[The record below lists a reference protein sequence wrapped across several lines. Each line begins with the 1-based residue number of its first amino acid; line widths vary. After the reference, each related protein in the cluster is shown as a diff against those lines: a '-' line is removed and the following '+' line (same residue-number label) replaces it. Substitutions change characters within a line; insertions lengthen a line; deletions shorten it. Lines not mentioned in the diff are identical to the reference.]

1 MKGMLTIFKKELSR
15 FFGDRRTLITILI
28 PGLLIYFIYSFMGSS
43 IAGSMEAPEDL
54 IPIVAVNTVPES
66 LAPVLT
72 QFDLITVADR
82 EEAESLVAEETAH
95 AAILFPAAFDAAVGS
110 YESGAGN
117 APLVE
122 VFMNTSS
129 ADSQPAY
136 LAILSM
142 LDGYEASLVN
152 KFDIAEFDM
161 APEEATATQIFAM
174 VLPMLLMTFLY
185 SGCSAVAPESIA
197 GEKERGTI
205 ATLLITPVSRSHLAL
220 GKIMALSLIAILS
233 ATASAL
239 GTILSLPKLMGTDMG
254 GNIYGMGEYL
264 LLAGVLLSTVLLIV
278 TLISLISALAKS
290 VKEATTMATPLMI
303 LVMFMGVIAMSGPSQ
318 STGYFQFMIPLYN
331 SVQTM
336 TRILTFSNATLPT
349 LITALTNLVCTG
361 LGVWALTALF
371 RSERILSTT

>member
-1 MKGMLTIFKKELSR
+1 MKGMLTIFKKELAR
-15 FFGDRRTLITILI
+15 FFGDKRTLITILM
-28 PGLLIYFIYSFMGSS
+28 PGLLIYCIYSFMGNSM
-43 IAGSMEAPEDL
+43 AGSMEAPEDL

-66 LAPVLT
+66 LAPVLA
-72 QFDLITVADR
+72 QFDLISVDDR
-82 EEAESLVAEETAH
+82 EEAEALVAEEIAH
-95 AAILFPAAFDAAVGS
+95 AAILFPADFDDAVGA
-110 YESGAGN
+110 YESDSGE

-129 ADSQPAY
+129 TDSQPAY
-136 LAILSM
+136 LSILSM
-142 LDGYEASLVN
+142 LNHYEASLVN
-152 KFDIAEFDM
+152 KFDVVELDT
-161 APEEATATQIFAM
+161 APEEAAATQIFAM
-174 VLPMLLMTFLY
+174 ILPMLLMTFLY

-233 ATASAL
+233 ASASAL
-239 GTILSLPKLMGTDMG
+239 GTILSLPKLIGTDMG
-254 GNIYGMGEYL
+254 GNIYDVGDYL

-278 TLISLISALAKS
+278 TLISLISAFAKS
-290 VKEATTMATPLMI
+290 VKEATTLTTPLMI
-303 LVMFMGVIAMSGPSQ
+303 LSMFTGAMTMSGPSQ
-318 STGYFQFMIPLYN
+318 STGYLQFMIPLYN

-336 TRILTFSNATLPT
+336 ARILTFSDAAVPT
-349 LITALTNLVCTG
+349 LLTAVANLVYTG